1 MGKKLYVG
9 NLRPDIASEELQG
22 WFAEYGTVLSVNLV
36 IDKVTNTGK
45 GYGFVEMSTDAEAEA
60 AKTGLNGAERGG
72 AALKVADANPP
83 KTGGRPGGRGGYG
96 GGGGRPGG
104 GGGYRGGSGGG
115 GRPGGSGGYR
125 GGGGGGGG
133 RSGGS
138 GGTGG
143 GYGGGRRF

>member
-9 NLRPDIASEELQG
+9 NLRPDQASEELQG
-22 WFAEYGTVLSVNLV
+22 WFAEYGTVLSVNIV
-36 IDKVTNTGK
+36 IDKATNTGK

-83 KTGGRPGGRGGYG
+83 KTGGGRPGGRGGYGSGGGRPGGRGGYG
-96 GGGGRPGG
+96 GGGG
-104 GGGYRGGSGGG
+104 G
-115 GRPGGSGGYR
+115 GRPGGRGGY
-125 GGGGGGGG
+125 GGGGGG
-133 RSGGS
+133 RREGGS
-138 GGTGG
+138 GS